1 MRKCKIREHGLGIW
15 INSKCEAQ
23 GDSTVQQD
31 KMNGL
36 HTNLQKERESEK
48 EYGKERERKKTVT

>member
-15 INSKCEAQ
+15 IVNVNLSEAQ

-31 KMNGL
+31 EINGIN
-36 HTNLQKERESEK
+36 TNLQKERE
-48 EYGKERERKKTVT
+48 